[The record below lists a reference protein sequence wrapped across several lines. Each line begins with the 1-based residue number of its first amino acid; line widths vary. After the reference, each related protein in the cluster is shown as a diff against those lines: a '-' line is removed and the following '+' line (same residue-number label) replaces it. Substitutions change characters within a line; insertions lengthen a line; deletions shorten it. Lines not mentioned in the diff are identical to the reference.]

1 MKTIVHSLA
10 ETKLLAECIAK
21 RIEPGMLLTLSG
33 DLGAG
38 KTTFTKYLGA
48 ALGVKKTI
56 NSPTFTI
63 LKVYYGRM
71 PLYHIDAYR
80 MEGISQ
86 DLGFEEYYDSD
97 GVCIVEW
104 PAFMEDQLPNDR
116 LDICIKRIDEEKREV
131 VLEAKGFRHEA
142 LLEDII

>member
-71 PLYHIDAYR
+71 PLYR
-80 MEGISQ
+80 ISA
-86 DLGFEEYYDSD
+86 LKNTTT
-97 GVCIVEW
+97 VT
-104 PAFMEDQLPNDR
+104 AFVSLNGPHSWKISFQTTVW
-116 LDICIKRIDEEKREV
+116 IYV
-131 VLEAKGFRHEA
+131 
-142 LLEDII
+142 